1 MLSMKI
7 AAHNHAD
14 EEASP
19 DIRPRCIRA
28 STGAFC
34 LRTVGEGAV
43 HAQRAIDW
51 QYVLLALS
59 R

>member
-1 MLSMKI
+1 MKI